1 MPVKPV
7 ARTSKNP
14 TSKQLAVL
22 KLLYRFRFGTTDL
35 LARALELKDGRYI
48 HTRLEA
54 LVNQEYIGK
63 NYDSTYKL
71 EGKPATYYLLPKA
84 FKALKQQHKVTGK
97 ELSEKTLRNAY
108 KDKEASDEF
117 IARKLAVFT
126 IYSKLRVAHGQNLK
140 FWTKDQL
147 NFGKY
152 DYFPEPKPDAYLT
165 ITPEGI
171 RPRARN
177 FFLNRLDEDTPF
189 FVHVRQLQ
197 KYIDY
202 VQAEEWED
210 ATSSKLRGVLLVC
223 ESTSL
228 LKRIRKKLA
237 QLVDED
243 ETPRFCYTTMQ
254 ALKNST
260 PEDDEVW
267 QMVGRP
273 LEVFGLKDI

>member
-1 MPVKPV
+1 MPVNPV
-7 ARTSKNP
+7 IKNSKNP

-54 LVNQEYIGK
+54 LVSQEYIGK

-71 EGKPATYYLLPKA
+71 DGKPATYYLLPKA
-84 FKALKQQHKVTGK
+84 FKALKQQHKANGTD
-97 ELSEKTLRNAY
+97 LSEKTLRNAY
-108 KDKEASDEF
+108 KDKEASHEF

-126 IYSKLRVAHGQNLK
+126 IYDKLRATHGTSLK

-147 NFGKY
+147 NFDKY
-152 DYFPEPKPDAYLT
+152 DYFPNPMPDVYLT
-165 ITPEGI
+165 LTPEGP
-171 RPRARN
+171 RPRERC
-177 FFLNRLDEDTPF
+177 FFLNYLDDDTPF
-189 FVHVRQLQ
+189 FVHVRRLQ
-197 KYIDY
+197 KYIEY
-202 VQAEEWED
+202 VEANEWED

-228 LKRIRKKLA
+228 LKRIRKKIA

-243 ETPRFCYTTMQ
+243 ETPRLCCTTLQ
-254 ALKNST
+254 ALKDST

-267 QMVGRP
+267 QMVGKP
-273 LEVFGLKDI
+273 LEVFGLRDF

>member
-1 MPVKPV
+1 MPVNTLT
-7 ARTSKNP
+7 RITKNP

-35 LARALELKDGRYI
+35 LARASELKDGRYI

-54 LVNQEYIGK
+54 LVAQEYIGK
-63 NYDSTYKL
+63 DYDSSYKL
-71 EGKPATYYLLPKA
+71 DGKPATYYLLPKSFA
-84 FKALKQQHKVTGK
+84 ALKKQHKVTGK

-108 KDKEASDEF
+108 KDKEASHEF

-126 IYSKLRVAHGQNLK
+126 IYDKLRATHGANLK
-140 FWTKDQL
+140 LWTKDQL
-147 NFGKY
+147 NFDKY
-152 DYFPEPKPDAYLT
+152 DYIPQPKPDAYLT
-165 ITPEGI
+165 ITPEGL
-171 RPRARN
+171 RPRARD
-177 FFLNRLDEDTPF
+177 FFLNYLDDDTPF
-189 FVHVRQLQ
+189 FVHVRRLQ
-197 KYIDY
+197 KYIEY

-237 QLVDED
+237 QAVDED
-243 ETPRFCYTTMQ
+243 ETPRFCYTTLQ
-254 ALKNST
+254 ALKGST

-267 QMVGRP
+267 QMVGKP
-273 LEVFGLKDI
+273 LEVFGLKDV

>member
-1 MPVKPV
+1 MPVNTV
-7 ARTSKNP
+7 TRNSKNP

-54 LVNQEYIGK
+54 LVAQGFIGK
-63 NYDSTYKL
+63 NYDSSYKL
-71 EGKPATYYLLPKA
+71 DGKPATYYLLPKA
-84 FKALKQQHKVTGK
+84 FKALKQQHRATDK
-97 ELSEKTLRNAY
+97 ELSDKTLRNAY
-108 KDKEASDEF
+108 KDKEASNEF

-126 IYSKLRVAHGQNLK
+126 IYNKLRAIHNANLK
-140 FWTKDQL
+140 LWTKDQL
-147 NFGKY
+147 NFDKY
-152 DYFPEPKPDAYLT
+152 DYFPEPMPDAYLT
-165 ITPEGI
+165 VTPEGI
-171 RPRARN
+171 RPRARD
-177 FFLNRLDEDTPF
+177 FFLNYLADDTPF
-189 FVHVRQLQ
+189 FVHVRRLQ
-197 KYIDY
+197 KYVDY
-202 VQAEEWED
+202 VEASEWDD
-210 ATSSKLRGVLLVC
+210 ATNSKLRGVLLVC

-243 ETPRFCYTTMQ
+243 ETPRFCYTMLQ
-254 ALKNST
+254 ALKDST

-267 QMVGRP
+267 QMVGKP

>member
-1 MPVKPV
+1 MPVNTV
-7 ARTSKNP
+7 TRISKNP

-54 LVNQEYIGK
+54 LVVQGYIGK
-63 NYDSTYKL
+63 NYGRAYKL
-71 EGKPATYYLLPKA
+71 DGKPATYYLLPKA
-84 FKALKQQHKVTGK
+84 FEALKQQHKATGK
-97 ELSEKTLRNAY
+97 ELSGKTLRNAY
-108 KDKEASDEF
+108 KDKEASHEF

-126 IYSKLRVAHGQNLK
+126 IYDKLRVTHGASLK
-140 FWTKDQL
+140 LWTKDQL
-147 NFGKY
+147 NFEKY
-152 DYFPEPKPDAYLT
+152 DYFPQPKPDTYLT
-165 ITPEGI
+165 ILPEGL
-171 RPRARN
+171 RPRERC
-177 FFLNRLDEDTPF
+177 FFLNYLDDDTPF
-189 FVHVRQLQ
+189 FVHVRRLQ
-197 KYIDY
+197 KLIDY
-202 VQAEEWED
+202 VEANEWED

-243 ETPRFCYTTMQ
+243 ETPRFCYTTLQ
-254 ALKNST
+254 VLKDST
-260 PEDDEVW
+260 KEDDEVW
-267 QMVGRP
+267 QMVGKP

>member
-7 ARTSKNP
+7 TRTSKNP

-35 LARALELKDGRYI
+35 LARALDLKDGRYI

-84 FKALKQQHKVTGK
+84 FKALKKQHKAIGK
-97 ELSEKTLRNAY
+97 ELSDKTLRNAY
-108 KDKEASDEF
+108 KDKEASNEF
-117 IARKLAVFT
+117 LARKLAVFT
-126 IYSKLRVAHGQNLK
+126 IYDKLRAVHDQNLK
-140 FWTKDQL
+140 LWTKDQL
-147 NFGKY
+147 NFDKY
-152 DYFPEPKPDAYLT
+152 NYFPKQIPDAYLT
-165 ITPEGI
+165 ILPEGI
-171 RPRARN
+171 RPRARD
-177 FFLNRLDEDTPF
+177 FFLNYLDDDMPF
-189 FVHVRQLQ
+189 FVHVRRLQ
-197 KYIDY
+197 EYIDY
-202 VQAEEWED
+202 VEANEWED
-210 ATSSKLRGVLLVC
+210 ATNSKLRGVLLVC

-237 QLVDED
+237 QTVDED
-243 ETPRFCYTTMQ
+243 ETPRFCYTTLQ
-254 ALKNST
+254 ALKDST
-260 PEDDEVW
+260 PADDEVW
-267 QMVGRP
+267 QLVGKP